1 MNIRTFLHKNKYQ
14 MLLAF
19 VIPVVILAGV
29 YASIGIYWGSDR
41 SILASD
47 AFSQFSN
54 FHASYRNALL
64 GKQSFFYTW
73 NAALGLNYF
82 ALCSYYLGGFLTPLV
97 IFFPNAMMPDALYL
111 LTLLKIG
118 TAALAFWIYA
128 KNTFRLNRWFYLA
141 FSTAYALMSFITAHS
156 ELIMWLDAFI
166 FLPLI
171 ILGIDRLMN
180 KRKGALLF
188 GAYFCLFVT
197 NFYMGFMIG
206 VFSFLYYLTQLIIGW
221 KKTKKTILPYLFTS
235 ILTGT
240 ASMIVVLPT
249 YMDLRSNGEEL
260 TKITALKT
268 EATGFFDLII
278 KNMIGVYDTTK
289 YGSIPFLYIGLV
301 PLIFCLFYFIT
312 PKIKRKNKLCFIGLF
327 SIIISSFYL
336 VPLNL
341 FWHGMHA
348 PNMFLF
354 RYSFVFSFLVI
365 MLACY
370 GLEQYHESDKGYLVG
385 TILFL
390 GGLFILAKAFVHQDH
405 YAYVSNQSFLFT
417 LLFLALYLIAVVLF
431 QLLHVPKK
439 RIALLFLAL
448 MCFEATINTNSM
460 INGILDD
467 WVYASRSL
475 YSDPYPALQQT
486 VDQAKKQSE
495 DEFFRLE
502 NLAPVSSNDSIN
514 YGYSGLSLFS
524 SIRNRNTSSLLDQL
538 GFRSRGT
545 NLNLRYPNNT
555 LLMDALFDVRY
566 NITDQQ
572 NPQKY
577 GFFETYHNQEYALY
591 ENKNA
596 LSLGVIADDSIYQTK
611 FPKNDNLSSQTN
623 LLNQLAQ
630 INERYFHFIYP
641 QITNTYNTTVTY
653 SKNGDITL
661 SEQKQNI
668 AKDVTWNIKIP
679 AGKQAYLS
687 LYPTDFSKLDSSTAS
702 IMIDQKPIKTQINI
716 TGQYYNLGYFEKET
730 TIDVTVSFYGS
741 KEVSFMKPPV
751 VLLDLQ
757 AFQKAIDHIK
767 PKEVDLD
774 VGKRSVTG
782 TVTIEKDHQTLFTT
796 IPYDKGWQAK
806 VDGKKVDIKPFKHAL
821 ITLPLSKGTHIVQLT
836 FLPQGFRLGVILL
849 VISTCLFFFIKR
861 KYGEILGI

>member
-1 MNIRTFLHKNKYQ
+1 MNFRIFLRKNKYQ

-19 VIPVVILAGV
+19 FIPVLIMIGV

-41 SILASD
+41 SVLASD

-82 ALCSYYLGGFLTPLV
+82 ALCAYYLGGFLTPLV
-97 IFFPNAMMPDALYL
+97 VFFPNAYMPEALYL

-128 KNTFRLNRWFYLA
+128 KNTFQFNKWFYVAL
-141 FSTAYALMSFITAHS
+141 SVSYALMSFVTAHS

-166 FLPLI
+166 FLPLVM
-171 ILGIDRLMN
+171 LGINRLIH
-180 KRKGALLF
+180 KHSGTLLF
-188 GAYFCLFVT
+188 WSYLCLFIT

-206 VFSFLYYLTQLIIGW
+206 LFSFLYVIVQVFIGW
-221 KKTKKTILPYLFTS
+221 KKTKKVILPYLITS
-235 ILTGT
+235 LLAGM
-240 ASMIVVLPT
+240 ASMIVILPT

-278 KNMIGVYDTTK
+278 KNMIGIYDTTK
-289 YGSIPFLYIGLV
+289 YGSIPFIYIGLV
-301 PLIFCLFYFIT
+301 PLIFCLFYFVT
-312 PKIKRKNKLCFIGLF
+312 PKIKRKNKLCYAGLF
-327 SIIISSFYL
+327 AVIAISFYF

-365 MLACY
+365 TLAGY
-370 GLEQYHESDKGYLVG
+370 GLEQYRESDKGYLVG
-385 TILFL
+385 TIIFL
-390 GGLFILAKAFVHQDH
+390 SGLFILAKAFVSGDH
-405 YAYVSNQSFLFT
+405 YEYVSNQSFYFT
-417 LLFLALYLIAVVLF
+417 LLFLALYLIVVVLF
-431 QLLHVPKK
+431 QLLHVPKS
-439 RIALLFLAL
+439 RIALLFLFL
-448 MCFEATINTNSM
+448 MSFEASINTNDM
-460 INGILDD
+460 IHGILDD

-486 VDQAKKQSE
+486 VNEANKKS
-495 DEFFRLE
+495 DGDFFRLE

-566 NITDQQ
+566 NITDLQ
-572 NPQKY
+572 NPKKY
-577 GFFETYHNQEYALY
+577 GFFEIYHNKEYSLY
-591 ENKNA
+591 ENQNA
-596 LSLGVIADDSIYQTK
+596 FSLGLLASDSVYQTK

-623 LLNQLAQ
+623 LINQLAQ
-630 INERYFHFIYP
+630 TNYRYFQFSYP
-641 QITNTYNTTVTY
+641 EITNTYNTTVTY
-653 SKNGDITL
+653 EKNGDVTFR
-661 SEQKQNI
+661 EQKNNL
-668 AKDVTWNIKIP
+668 AKDVTWTVEIP

-687 LYPTDFSKLDSSTAS
+687 LYPTDFGKLESSTAS
-702 IMIDQKPIKTQINI
+702 ILINQKPIKTQINI
-716 TGQYYNLGYFEKET
+716 TGQYYNLGYFEKDT
-730 TIDVTVSFYGS
+730 SMNVTVSFYGS
-741 KEVSFMKPPV
+741 QEVTFMNPPV
-751 VLLDLQ
+751 VLLDLPS
-757 AFQKAIDHIK
+757 FQKAVDTIK
-767 PKEVDLD
+767 EKEVDLE
-774 VGKRSVTG
+774 VGKRTVKGNVT
-782 TVTIEKDHQTLFTT
+782 VEDDHQILFTT

-806 VDGKKVDIKPFKHAL
+806 VDGKKVPIKPFKNAL

-836 FLPQGFRLGVILL
+836 FLPQGLRMGAFLF
-849 VISTCLFFFIKR
+849 VISIAAFFILKR
-861 KYGEILGI
+861 KYGKKLGI